1 MRRYK
6 ALFIFEKSLGDE
18 SVEKAVDHA
27 RSEVTQLGGT
37 VLESVVLGKRNFA
50 RPLQKQESGVYA
62 KLVFE
67 LDETQAETF
76 QGRFKHNEEV
86 FRVQVV
92 RARETDGESAPVAK
106 PEAAPVE
113 PAPAVTHPEQGEE

>member
-1 MRRYK
+1 VRRYE

-18 SVEKAVDHA
+18 SLEKAVDHA

-37 VLESVVLGKRNFA
+37 VIESVVLGKRNFA
-50 RPLQKQESGVYA
+50 RPMQKRESGVYA

-67 LDETQAETF
+67 LDETRVEAF
-76 QGRFKHNEEV
+76 QGRFKHNEDV

-92 RARETDGESAPVAK
+92 LARE
-106 PEAAPVE
+106 PEDE
-113 PAPAVTHPEQGEE
+113 PAPPAEPEPVPGESEPAEPEPKQEEE